1 MRYLATIVVGAAML
15 LVVPGGPRTQVD
27 AAGSDGT
34 SADTVSVDTVSMS
47 YASSVLPETTQL
59 ARHKPRCP
67 HKQKSHKG
75 GYCIGVGSGIG
86 VVPGSGLGAGTIT
99 GNPTRTSPVIIAP
112 PTTIT
117 TFGNGPRNG
126 GTTFGSN
133 PGAGVAPGTGTFGNL
148 GR

>member
-27 AAGSDGT
+27 AAGSEGT
-34 SADTVSVDTVSMS
+34 SVDTVSMS
-47 YASSVLPETTQL
+47 YASSVLPESPRL
-59 ARHKPRCP
+59 ARHKPRCA
-67 HKQKSHKG
+67 HKQKSRKG

-99 GNPTRTSPVIIAP
+99 GTPTRTSPVIIAP

-126 GTTFGSN
+126 GTTFGRS